1 MRLSKWAKING
12 LKYDTAWRQYK
23 KGLIDGAYQLKTG
36 TIIVPDEV
44 VAKPMKVAVYAR
56 VSSSG
61 QKKDLE
67 RQAERVIL
75 FCNAKGWSVDVVQK
89 EIASGLNDQRKKLNK
104 LLTDTSITHIVI
116 EHKDRLT
123 RFGFNYIKSLM
134 ELSDRRVVVI
144 NNVEGSKKDLMDDFV
159 SIVTSFCARIY
170 GNRRSARK
178 KEQILEVIKQ

>member
-1 MRLSKWAKING
+1 MRLSEWAKING

-44 VAKPMKVAVYAR
+44 LSKPMKIAVYAR
-56 VSSSG
+56 VSSSD

-67 RQAERVIL
+67 RQAERVIM
-75 FCNAKGWSVDVVQK
+75 FCNARGWSVDVVQK
-89 EIASGLNDQRKKLNK
+89 EIASGLNDQRNKLNK
-104 LLTDTSITHIVI
+104 ILMDDSITHIVV

-134 ELSDRRVVVI
+134 ELGNRNIVVV
-144 NNVEGSKKDLMDDFV
+144 NNIEGSKKDLMDDFV
-159 SIVTSFCARIY
+159 SIITSFCARIY

-178 KEQILEVIKQ
+178 KAQILEAIKE